1 MHDFIPH
8 TELRDGMNTDDL
20 CEVWLSFI
28 TYHGLEQE
36 SDECDND
43 AAKLRDHLAG
53 APVCEI
59 TVTYAIEWL
68 EWLDRYIVA
77 WGKAC
82 DAEWRMGHGIAP
94 HHGWTNHFEDDD
106 VTTLND

>member
-1 MHDFIPH
+1 MHNFIPH

-20 CEVWLSFI
+20 CEVWFSFI

-43 AAKLRDHLAG
+43 AAKLRDHLTG
-53 APVCEI
+53 APVC
-59 TVTYAIEWL
+59 

-82 DAEWRMGHGIAP
+82 DIEWRIGHGIEP
-94 HHGWTNHFEDDD
+94 HHGWTQP
-106 VTTLND
+106 TK